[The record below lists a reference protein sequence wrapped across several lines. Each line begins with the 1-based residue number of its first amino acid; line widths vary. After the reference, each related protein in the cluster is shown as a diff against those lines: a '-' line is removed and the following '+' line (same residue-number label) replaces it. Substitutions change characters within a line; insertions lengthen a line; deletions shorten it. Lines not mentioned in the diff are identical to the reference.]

1 MELFSPVKP
10 QLGFRGVEEPAI
22 ITGEKISFSMG
33 IFLMNEESLLQFE
46 LALTGGTIMRF
57 ILSHDLFNRVFRP
70 LPVLESF
77 VPQ

>member
-1 MELFSPVKP
+1 M
-10 QLGFRGVEEPAI
+10 EEPAVLA
-22 ITGEKISFSMG
+22 GEKISFSMG

-46 LALTGGTIMRF
+46 LALTGGTIVRF
-57 ILSHDLFNRVFRP
+57 ILSQDLFNRVFRP